1 VLTSACIIVAQVV
14 TIPAAL
20 LIGTAADRW
29 GRKPLLLIAVS
40 ALPLRGLLCA
50 VLDNPLWLIAA
61 QVLDG
66 IGLGVF
72 DALIPLLLA
81 DIRYNVS
88 RGVIGTVQGV
98 GGSLSNAVAG
108 AIVVAAGYGIAF
120 LALAALALL
129 AFLLVLIAMPETKI
143 STHES
148 APSRS

>member
-1 VLTSACIIVAQVV
+1 
-14 TIPAAL
+14 
-20 LIGTAADRW
+20 
-29 GRKPLLLIAVS
+29 
-40 ALPLRGLLCA
+40 
-50 VLDNPLWLIAA
+50 
-61 QVLDG
+61 
-66 IGLGVF
+66 
-72 DALIPLLLA
+72 LA
-81 DIRYNVS
+81 DILRGTGRYNVS
-88 RGVIGTVQGV
+88 RGVIGTVRGV